1 MDSTQE
7 NPLLRFK
14 AFWAA
19 LILMLLFALAGFA
32 YRGLKTPGIELD
44 AGAETIRLETLK
56 VVREAEEKQVK
67 DLGLTFHAPQG
78 GHLVSV
84 TVPAELAD
92 KAVAKLKA
100 SPGRKT
106 EQLIPGSKTF
116 LDQQS
121 QTHDPTESEFL
132 K

>member
-7 NPLLRFK
+7 NPMLRFK

-19 LILMLLFALAGFA
+19 LILMLLFALVGFV
-32 YRGLKTPGIELD
+32 YRGLKTPTTELD
-44 AGAETIRLETLK
+44 AGAETLRLETLK
-56 VVREAEEKQVK
+56 TVREAEEKQVSE
-67 DLGLTFHAPQG
+67 LGLDFHAPQG
-78 GHLVSV
+78 GHLASA
-84 TVPAELAD
+84 TVPTALVE
-92 KAVAKLKA
+92 KAVAKLKT
-100 SPGRKT
+100 SPAHKT

-116 LDQQS
+116 LEKQS